1 MNFLVADIGGTKSL
15 LALARL
21 GPQGWQFEHR
31 TRLVSS
37 DFPSAEDLIR
47 HWLQT
52 SMPEDRQLDGIGL
65 ALAGPVVSVDG
76 AVRARTTNLD
86 WPIMSEQAL
95 GRELGAPTVLIN
107 DFAAIGA
114 SLDALGPGDTVTLQ
128 PGAGDPA
135 GLRLVVGAGT
145 GLGTCAVGPPPGS
158 QLFPGEG
165 GHADF
170 APADDW
176 QAALAQWVRG
186 QEGRC
191 SREHLLSG
199 AGIARIAAYLLQ
211 QSADTALAQAMR
223 EADPAAAI
231 GALAERGHA
240 GALQVAE
247 RFVSIYGG
255 QLGDLALSA
264 LPRGGVFIAGGIAP
278 RWLQHFQAPGFLRSF
293 RNKAPMQKLLE
304 ELPLHLIVHP
314 EPGLLGAAVAVHRAV
329 EPVGENA

>member
-1 MNFLVADIGGTKSL
+1 MNFLVADIGGTKTL

-31 TRLVSS
+31 ARLVSS
-37 DFPSAEDLIR
+37 DFPSAHALIR

-65 ALAGPVVSVDG
+65 ALAGPVASVDG
-76 AVRARTTNLD
+76 AVRGKTTNLD
-86 WPIMSEQAL
+86 WPVMSEQEL
-95 GRELGAPTVLIN
+95 GRELGATTVLIN

-114 SLDALGPGDTVTLQ
+114 SLDALGPDDTATLQ
-128 PGAGDPA
+128 SGAGDPA

-145 GLGTCAVGPPPGS
+145 GLGTCAVGPPPRS

-199 AGIARIAAYLLQ
+199 AGIARIAAYLQQ
-211 QSADTALAQAMR
+211 QSTDTGLAQALQ
-223 EADPAAAI
+223 EADPAATI
-231 GALAERGHA
+231 GELATQGHA
-240 GALQVAE
+240 GALQVVE

-293 RNKAPMQKLLE
+293 RDKAPMQKLLE

>member
-1 MNFLVADIGGTKSL
+1 MNFLVADIGGTKTL

-21 GPQGWQFEHR
+21 GPQGWRFEHKA
-31 TRLVSS
+31 RLVSS
-37 DFPSAEDLIR
+37 DFPSAGDLLR
-47 HWLQT
+47 QWLRAR
-52 SMPEDRQLDGIGL
+52 MPEDRQLDGIGL
-65 ALAGPVVSVDG
+65 ALAGPVASVDG
-76 AVRARTTNLD
+76 GVRAKTTNLD
-86 WPIMSEQAL
+86 WPVMSEQEL
-95 GRELGAPTVLIN
+95 GKELGAPTVLIN

-128 PGAGDPA
+128 SGARDSS

-145 GLGTCAVGPPPGS
+145 GLGTCAVGPPPRS

-199 AGIARIAAYLLQ
+199 AGIARIAAYLQQ
-211 QSADTALAQAMR
+211 QSADTGLAQALR

-231 GALAERGHA
+231 GELAERGHA

-293 RNKAPMQKLLE
+293 RSKAPMQQLLE

-329 EPVGENA
+329 EPVGETA

>member
-1 MNFLVADIGGTKSL
+1 MNFLVADVGGTKTL
-15 LALARL
+15 LALACL
-21 GPQGWQFEHR
+21 DAGGWRFEHR

-37 DFPSAEDLIR
+37 DFPSAQDLIR

-52 SMPEDRQLDGIGL
+52 SMPKDRELAGIGL
-65 ALAGPVVSVDG
+65 AIAGPVASVG
-76 AVRARTTNLD
+76 GTVQAKTTNLD
-86 WPIMSEQAL
+86 WPVMSEL
-95 GRELGAPTVLIN
+95 GLARELGATTVLIN

-114 SLDALGPGDTVTLQ
+114 SLDALAPDDMVTLQ
-128 PGAGDPA
+128 SGANDPA
-135 GLRLVVGAGT
+135 SLRLVVGAGT
-145 GLGTCAVGPPPGS
+145 GLGTCAVGPPPRS
-158 QLFPGEG
+158 RLFPGEG

-170 APADDW
+170 AAADDW

-199 AGIARIAAYLLQ
+199 AGITRIATYLQ
-211 QSADTALAQAMR
+211 EQSADGDLTQALR

-231 GALAERGHA
+231 GELAEQGQA
-240 GALQVAE
+240 AALQVAE

-255 QLGDLALSA
+255 QLGDLALPA

-278 RWLQHFQAPGFLRSF
+278 RWLRHFQAPGFLRSF

>member
-1 MNFLVADIGGTKSL
+1 MNFLVADIGGTKTL
-15 LALARL
+15 LALTRL

-31 TRLVSS
+31 ARLVSS
-37 DFPSAEDLIR
+37 DFPSADALIR

-65 ALAGPVVSVDG
+65 ALAGPVASVDG
-76 AVRARTTNLD
+76 AVRGKTTNLD
-86 WPIMSEQAL
+86 WPVMSEQEL
-95 GRELGAPTVLIN
+95 GRELGATTVLMN

-114 SLDALGPGDTVTLQ
+114 SLDALGPGDTATLQ
-128 PGAGDPA
+128 SGAGDPA

-145 GLGTCAVGPPPGS
+145 GLGTCAVGPPPRS

-199 AGIARIAAYLLQ
+199 AGIARIAAYLQ
-211 QSADTALAQAMR
+211 QSTDTGLAQALQ
-223 EADPAAAI
+223 EDDPAATI
-231 GALAERGHA
+231 GELAAQGHA

-293 RNKAPMQKLLE
+293 RDKAPMQKLLE